1 MKIFRM
7 LLVVVIAEALFPTY
21 ASGADCSVLPTMD
34 SASIDRIFKAIKSKG
49 NIFKEIR
56 LLDSLRIS
64 GLDNEEFLGNYAR
77 YVFHTFMPEK
87 KGGFSVL
94 LKNDDQIQPTD
105 TAFPCAFKWNI
116 VSSQK
121 ALLPFFEYRAGFAF
135 RKQFRLV
142 FTGLRHYSP
151 GLAWLQFSNRKPPL
165 SNISA
170 DLIGQLNDRID
181 SAWFA
186 IHIDLNDTRIS
197 PYEYIIKRISG
208 IYDSIEAKSDLS
220 KYHAI
225 SLRCYRRGF
234 FVNPEGTYTA
244 YIIFDRRVMDILKND
259 SAFRKTPARDAD
271 KSVRY
276 TLTMRCGCDV
286 QDMAEAKLQS
296 LFHAF

>member
-1 MKIFRM
+1 M
-7 LLVVVIAEALFPTY
+7 LLSFVIAQSLLPIDVP
-21 ASGADCSVLPTMD
+21 GADRLLSSNMD
-34 SASIDRIFKAIKSKG
+34 SASIDRIFTTIKSKG
-49 NIFKEIR
+49 KIFEGIR

-64 GLDNEEFLGNYAR
+64 GIDNEEFLGNYAR

-87 KGGFSVL
+87 KGVFCVL

-142 FTGLRHYSP
+142 FAGLRPYSP
-151 GLAWLQFSNRKPPL
+151 GSAWLQFPDRKPF

-170 DLIGQLNDRID
+170 DLLNQLQDRID
-181 SAWFA
+181 SAWCA

-208 IYDSIEAKSDLS
+208 IYDSIAVKNDLS

-234 FVNPEGTYTA
+234 FVKPEGTYTA
-244 YIIFDRRVMDILKND
+244 YVIFDRRVMDILKND
-259 SAFRKTPARDAD
+259 SAYRKTPAREAD

-276 TLTMRCGCDV
+276 TLTIRCGCDILD
-286 QDMAEAKLQS
+286 QAEAKLQS
-296 LFHAF
+296 LLHAF

>member
-1 MKIFRM
+1 MNKTI
-7 LLVVVIAEALFPTY
+7 LLAVVMVEALLSTDAP
-21 ASGADCSVLPTMD
+21 GADCFLSSNRDSV
-34 SASIDRIFKAIKSKG
+34 SIDRIFKAIKSKG
-49 NIFKEIR
+49 NIYQGIR
-56 LLDSLRIS
+56 LLDSLRVS

-87 KGGFSVL
+87 KGVFFSVL

-105 TAFPCAFKWNI
+105 TAFPCSFKWNI

-142 FTGLRHYSP
+142 FTGLRPYSY
-151 GLAWLQFSNRKPPL
+151 GSAWLQFFDRKPL

-170 DLIGQLNDRID
+170 ELLNQMHDRID
-181 SAWFA
+181 SAWCA
-186 IHIDLNDTRIS
+186 IHIDLNDTRIT

-208 IYDSIEAKSDLS
+208 IYDSIEVKNDLS

-234 FVNPEGTYTA
+234 FVKPEGTYTA
-244 YIIFDRRVMDILKND
+244 YVIFDRRVMDILKND
-259 SAFRKTPARDAD
+259 SAYRKTPSREAE
-271 KSVRY
+271 KNVRY
-276 TLTMRCGCDV
+276 TLTMRCGCDI
-286 QDMAEAKLQS
+286 QDQAEAKLQS
-296 LFHAF
+296 LLHAF